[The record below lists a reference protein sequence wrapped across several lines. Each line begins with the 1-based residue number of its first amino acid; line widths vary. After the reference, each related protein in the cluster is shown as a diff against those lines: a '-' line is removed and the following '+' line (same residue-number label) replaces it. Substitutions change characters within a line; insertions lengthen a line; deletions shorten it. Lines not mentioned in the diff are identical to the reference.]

1 MNFMKIHV
9 YCAVYTTTQLVGLI
23 KISREKQISGY
34 AVEVL
39 YVVG

>member
-1 MNFMKIHV
+1 MTFMKRHV
-9 YCAVYTTTQLVGLI
+9 YCAVYTTTQLEGLI
-23 KISREKQISGY
+23 KIFREKQISGY